1 MKTPEETMKDIVKQV
16 NDITGY
22 TKLAKAAADTRM
34 LLGLAYLP
42 RSMCLL
48 STLIMGFSG
57 CKLLCQT
64 LA

>member
-22 TKLAKAAADTRM
+22 SKLDKAAADRM
-34 LLGLAYLP
+34 VLGLASLR
-42 RSMCLL
+42 RSMRLL
-48 STLIMGFSG
+48 STLIKWFSG
-57 CKLLCQT
+57 CKLLCRL

>member
-22 TKLAKAAADTRM
+22 TKLAKAAADRM
-34 LLGLAYLP
+34 ELGLASLP
-42 RSMCLL
+42 RSMRLL
-48 STLIMGFSG
+48 SRLIMGFYG
-57 CKLLCQT
+57 CKLLCRL

>member
-16 NDITGY
+16 DDITGY
-22 TKLAKAAADTRM
+22 SKLAKAAADRM
-34 LLGLAYLP
+34 VLGLASLL
-42 RSMCLL
+42 RSMRLL
-48 STLIMGFSG
+48 STLIKWFSG

>member
-1 MKTPEETMKDIVKQV
+1 MKDIVKQV

-22 TKLAKAAADTRM
+22 TKLAKAAADRM
-34 LLGLAYLP
+34 VLGLASLR
-42 RSMCLL
+42 RSMRLL
-48 STLIMGFSG
+48 STLIKWFSG

>member
-22 TKLAKAAADTRM
+22 SKLAKAAADRM
-34 LLGLAYLP
+34 ELGLASLP
-42 RSMCLL
+42 RSIHLL
-48 STLIMGFSG
+48 NTLIMEFSG
-57 CKLLCQT
+57 CKLLWRA

>member
-1 MKTPEETMKDIVKQV
+1 MKSPEETMKDIVKQV

-22 TKLAKAAADTRM
+22 TKLAKAAADRIV
-34 LLGLAYLP
+34 LGLASLR
-42 RSMCLL
+42 RSMRLL
-48 STLIMGFSG
+48 STLIKWFSG